1 MCLREAEKFGVPGAG
16 VLEGRGCLG
25 QEDTCAKGGGG
36 DT

>member
-1 MCLREAEKFGVPGAG
+1 MCLGEAEKFGVPGAR

-25 QEDTCAKGGGG
+25 QEDTCVEGGRG